1 MSIHLWK
8 FLTKGGVFLYYK
20 KVEEYCKKNN
30 IAISVFEKKCG
41 LGNGTISGW
50 VNSNPRIDSLQK
62 VATEMGISLAELLE
76 DKEVE

>member
-1 MSIHLWK
+1 M
-8 FLTKGGVFLYYK
+8 YYK

-62 VATEMGISLAELLE
+62 VATEMDISLAELLE

>member
-1 MSIHLWK
+1 M
-8 FLTKGGVFLYYK
+8 YYK
-20 KVEEYCKKNN
+20 KVEDYCKKNN

-76 DKEVE
+76 EKEVE

>member
-1 MSIHLWK
+1 M
-8 FLTKGGVFLYYK
+8 YYK

-76 DKEVE
+76 EKEVE